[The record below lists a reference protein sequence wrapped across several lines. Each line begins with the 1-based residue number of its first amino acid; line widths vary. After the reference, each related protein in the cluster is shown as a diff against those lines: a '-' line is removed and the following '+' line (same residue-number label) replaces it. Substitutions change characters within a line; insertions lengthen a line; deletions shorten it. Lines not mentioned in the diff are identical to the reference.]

1 MKSSLFVFFA
11 VAVGLS
17 TLACQRATETP
28 EAIRAA
34 VIDAVQGRVN
44 LDQMDVE
51 VQSVNFKGEEAEA
64 MVDFRPKGSAPGT
77 GIVMKYVLEQK
88 DGKWTV
94 KNRTEGGNPHSE
106 GGVMGAPQEPMRDGD
121 LPPGHPPMGRER
133 KE

>member
-1 MKSSLFVFFA
+1 MKPSYFVLFA

-17 TLACQRATETP
+17 TAACQRATETP
-28 EAIRAA
+28 DAVREA
-34 VIDAVQGRVN
+34 VIDAVQSRVN
-44 LDQMDVE
+44 LSQMEVD

-64 MVDFRPKGSAPGT
+64 MVDFRPKGSAPGS

-88 DGKWTV
+88 NGKWTV
-94 KNRTEGGNPHSE
+94 KDRSEGGNPHSE

-121 LPPGHPPMGRER
+121 LPPGHPPMGRDR